1 MGSGA
6 SCEEINKNITVI
18 SNGLGGFKNDT
29 IIKIIESE
37 EDFSFEKVKIND

>member
-37 EDFSFEKVKIND
+37 NFSFEKVKIND